1 MLGGAFLVATNAVAL
16 AIPLVLGRAVDA
28 LDAGTTRSVVAAY
41 AGAIIAMAAV
51 QTLVRI
57 GSRIFVLSIS
67 RRIDYELKGMLH
79 DRLLRLAPSFFSA
92 TNTGDLMSRM
102 TNDVM
107 LVRALGGPGVLYFFN
122 ALFMYTLGL
131 AYMLSLS
138 WRLTLAVFLPLPL
151 IALLVRILVHRVRA
165 YVTAARV
172 ALSELNTMVQENLSG
187 VMVVKSFGLEDAQAQ
202 RFEEHSATYMDYGL
216 REAWARAQMIPVV
229 GLGGGIATVAVLGLG
244 GGMVAAGSLSMG
256 DLVAFLGYISVLVQP
271 TVALGWILSLLQ
283 RGAAA
288 LERLDDV
295 LTSPLTITAPERTLP
310 LPDGPLSLTVDDLDF
325 RYDDSLK
332 HYGRILKITDGH
344 SGGGRRHALREI
356 RFEAPVGGYVAIVGR
371 VGSGKSTLL
380 KTVQRLIEVPPGTV
394 HVGGVDVT
402 EVDLDELRRRVGYV
416 PQGDFLFST
425 TLFDNIAYG
434 RPDADR
440 TAIAQAA
447 AIAGLTADLEVLPD
461 GLDTKVGERG
471 GTLSGG
477 QRQRVALARAIL
489 IDPSILVLDNALSN
503 VDAET
508 ERAILD
514 RLRARL
520 AVEQRRTLIVAS
532 NRIGAIQ
539 DADRIYVMDGGRIV
553 DSGNHD
559 ELAARPG
566 LYADMFERQRLS
578 DQLERL

>member
-1 MLGGAFLVATNAVAL
+1 
-16 AIPLVLGRAVDA
+16 
-28 LDAGTTRSVVAAY
+28 
-41 AGAIIAMAAV
+41 
-51 QTLVRI
+51 
-57 GSRIFVLSIS
+57 
-67 RRIDYELKGMLH
+67 
-79 DRLLRLAPSFFSA
+79 
-92 TNTGDLMSRM
+92 
-102 TNDVM
+102 
-107 LVRALGGPGVLYFFN
+107 
-122 ALFMYTLGL
+122 
-131 AYMLSLS
+131 
-138 WRLTLAVFLPLPL
+138 
-151 IALLVRILVHRVRA
+151 
-165 YVTAARV
+165 
-172 ALSELNTMVQENLSG
+172 
-187 VMVVKSFGLEDAQAQ
+187 
-202 RFEEHSATYMDYGL
+202 
-216 REAWARAQMIPVV
+216 
-229 GLGGGIATVAVLGLG
+229 
-244 GGMVAAGSLSMG
+244 
-256 DLVAFLGYISVLVQP
+256 
-271 TVALGWILSLLQ
+271 
-283 RGAAA
+283 
-288 LERLDDV
+288 V